1 VITGKSGVAN
11 VVGMG
16 PWAYRE
22 QHPEETAYF
31 DRAMTAMTRLMSP
44 AVVAAYD
51 WGQFDVIAD
60 IAGGQGAQLAAI
72 LASNP
77 KARGV
82 LFDQPHVVV
91 GAPDVLR
98 SAGVIDRVEV
108 VGGTFFERVPQADAY
123 ILKHILHDWN
133 DEDCRRILTTIRAAA
148 PPHARL
154 LVIERLIEGPN
165 AGSAAKLSDLNML
178 VGPGGM
184 ERTLEEFESLLESGG
199 WKLVAAHPAGTQHV
213 IEAASS

>member
-1 VITGKSGVAN
+1 
-11 VVGMG
+11 
-16 PWAYRE
+16 
-22 QHPEETAYF
+22 
-31 DRAMTAMTRLMSP
+31 MTAMTRLMSP